1 MEIVIKFRIV
11 IYEYEIIKNLKVD
24 VNVKSPF
31 WRE

>member
-24 VNVKSPF
+24 VNAKSPF